1 MVQITFTD
9 PSAEQLVHIYAA
21 LGIGLKVS
29 ATAPPKSGIDK
40 PKTVTKAAPPVDDDD
55 LMGADDDDAPEEI
68 TLEMVKAS
76 MAPKVKEKKQEKIR
90 AVFTKYG
97 AANVTE
103 IKAADYAAVK
113 SAIDKL

>member
-9 PSAEQLVHIYAA
+9 PSAEQLAHINAA
-21 LGIGLKVS
+21 LGLLKSS
-29 ATAPPKSGIDK
+29 AATPPKPSTDK
-40 PKTVTKAAPPVDDDD
+40 PKAPVKAAAPADDDD
-55 LMGADDDDAPEEI
+55 LMGDDDADAPVEI
-68 TLEMVKAS
+68 TLEMLKAS

-90 AVFTKYG
+90 AIFTKYG

-103 IKAADYAAVK
+103 VKATDYAAVK